1 MPKPTRITKDMTI
14 DEALRLVAAQHPH
27 RIALVAGDE
36 RVTYGQLIERVKAL
50 SGWLRELD
58 VGKGD
63 RIAALLRPDTAFVYL
78 FFAAAEAGAVMA
90 PLPFRM
96 RVGQLEAVIRQLEP
110 ALVVTSSGL
119 EVPGGLEA
127 LDTLRRELPALRH
140 ILLTDAPSGAGP
152 DWDSMLAGPPPAHR
166 APGPGSPDD
175 LLVILYTSGTT
186 GQAKGV
192 MHSHR
197 GLISPVVASIKLR
210 EMWMTFLPTFRRM
223 KRWVRALFRYGLR
236 LLRAAG
242 RQQVFLSVMEI
253 HTISGVEAMLQGL
266 LMGDRLVLMPRF
278 HPARALEL
286 VQRER
291 VTILVGPPVAYTAM
305 LQVRDF
311 DRYRLSSLLICA
323 TGSAPCPPDLARQ
336 IQRRF
341 RCALHIGFGMTELG
355 GGVAATSLEDSPARQ
370 AETVGRLMPGMEAKV
385 VGDDGQ
391 PLPPGSVGELAIR
404 SDSLML
410 GYFGAPQGTPAVT
423 DEERWLYTGDLAV
436 IDQAGYIQIVGRKK
450 DVIIR
455 GGKKVI
461 PHRVEQHIETMAGI
475 REAAVVGVPDPLGIE
490 DVWAFV
496 IPDDGA
502 TFTEQDV
509 LAHCRV
515 ALEAHEIPR
524 HVRVVAEFPRTP
536 TGKLQKH
543 ELRRL
548 ALKELETHDGKA

>member
-1 MPKPTRITKDMTI
+1 MSKPTQITKDMTI
-14 DEALRLVAAQHPH
+14 GEALRLVAEQRRH

-36 RVTYGQLIERVKAL
+36 RVTYGQLVERVAAL
-50 SGWLRELD
+50 SGWLRELG

-63 RIAALLRPDTAFVYL
+63 RVAVLLRPDAAFVYL
-78 FFAAAEAGAVMA
+78 FFAVAEAGAVIA

-96 RVGQLEAVIRQLEP
+96 RVGQLETVVRQLEP
-110 ALVVTSSGL
+110 ILVVTSSGL

-127 LDTLRRELPALRH
+127 LDALRRELPALRH
-140 ILLTDAPSGAGP
+140 ILLTDVPSGAGP
-152 DWDSMLAGPPPAHR
+152 SWDSMLSGPPPARR
-166 APGPGSPDD
+166 APEPGSPDD

-286 VQRER
+286 VQREG

-311 DRYRLSSLLICA
+311 ERYRLSSLLICA

-385 VGDDGQ
+385 VDDDGQ

-410 GYFGAPQGTPAVT
+410 GYFGAPAGTPAVT

-461 PHRVEQHIETMAGI
+461 PHRVEQHIEAMAGI
-475 REAAVVGVPDPLGIE
+475 REAAVVGVPDPLGVE

-502 TFTEQDV
+502 AFTEQEV
-509 LAHCRV
+509 LAHCRA

-548 ALKELETHDGKA
+548 ALKELETHDGEA